1 MELRHLR
8 YFAAVART
16 LSFREASEDLHLSTP
31 ALSKQIKDLE
41 EELGVRLMERNTSG
55 VRLTNA
61 GTVFLAEARDILA
74 RAKRATELARE
85 AAKGHRGRLS
95 IGNIGPITANLIAT
109 RLATFCSRYP
119 DIEIDLIDMDVASQI
134 SALERGEIH
143 VGFIA
148 AAAVAQLPRDVIH
161 VPLLTTPL
169 FAALGS
175 DHRLAALTTIPLA
188 ELAKER
194 LLCVGSGKQ
203 SLHRVY
209 IRNLLEGRGLKAQ
222 TLIDVKGFESLLA
235 MIAGGQGVSL
245 LAGRTGLTRIDN
257 VVIRPL
263 KETGTDVEIAI
274 SAVWRENERAS
285 LARTF
290 IEELQET
297 APIAKKARTRTQRSA
312 A

>member
-16 LSFREASEDLHLSTP
+16 LSFREASEDLNLSTP

-61 GTVFLAEARDILA
+61 GAVFLTEAREILA
-74 RAKRATELARE
+74 HAKRATELARE

-109 RLATFCSRYP
+109 RLAAFCNRYP
-119 DIEIDLIDMDVASQI
+119 DVEIDLIDMDVASQI
-134 SALERGEIH
+134 TALERGEIH

-148 AAAVAQLPRDVIH
+148 ASAATQLSGDFIH
-161 VPLLTTPL
+161 VPLFTTPL

-175 DHRLAALTTIPLA
+175 DHRLASLPTIPLA

-194 LLCVGSGKQ
+194 LLCIGSGKQ
-203 SLHRVY
+203 SLHQVY
-209 IRNLLEGRGLKAQ
+209 IRNLLERRGLKAR

-235 MIAGGQGVSL
+235 MIAGSQGVSL

-257 VVIRPL
+257 VVVRPL
-263 KETGTDVEIAI
+263 KETGADVEIAI

-285 LARTF
+285 LARIF

-297 APIAKKARTRTQRSA
+297 SPAAKKRRARTQRSA
-312 A
+312 G